1 MLPILGR
8 SPASRVAHAGTT
20 LDAQEL
26 LARAYRAARLL
37 PSGSRVAFDGGDAL
51 TRLTHFLGADLAGCA
66 TLLAEPT
73 WTEADRAAVLA
84 DARPDVVLNLDE
96 PPTADGSE
104 RTVHA
109 AYRDEQAV
117 HLTPEPSERTVHAA
131 YRGEQATR
139 STEPSER
146 TVHAANRDEQA
157 VHSTTEPSERT
168 VHAANRGERSVRRG
182 GSSPADGGELTHFY
196 LPTTSGSSGA
206 PKVLIRSRRSW
217 LRSFAALGLSLG
229 SSDRVLIPGPLSS
242 SLFLFGSL
250 HALREGA
257 DVELLDKWSAA
268 GAAVASRQATV
279 VHLVPAMLSALVST
293 LERDP
298 VLRSECG
305 LRVVVCGGARVDEA
319 LAERLAKVLPGC
331 ELVEYY
337 GSAEHSLIAVRR
349 GGSLRPVVDVDVR
362 DPVDGVGELWV
373 RSELVFDG
381 YLRDGAIVPATTEDG
396 WSTVGDR
403 AVRHADG
410 SLEVLGRLGSA
421 INTGARIVG
430 AEEVESVLRGAEG
443 VLDVLVC
450 ASPHPRFGELVTAVV
465 EIDQATPLSL
475 RELRARA
482 RNALGPAK
490 RPRRWLVVREL
501 PRTASGKPARALIA
515 ERLRTGTLDAEAL

>member
-26 LARAYRAARLL
+26 LARACRAARLL
-37 PSGSRVAFDGGDAL
+37 PHGSRVAFDGGDAL

-84 DARPDVVLNLDE
+84 DARPDLVLNLDE
-96 PPTADGSE
+96 PPTADESE

-109 AYRDEQAV
+109 TYRNERAV
-117 HLTPEPSERTVHAA
+117 HPT
-131 YRGEQATR
+131 YGGEQATR

-146 TVHAANRDEQA
+146 TVHATNRDEQG

-168 VHAANRGERSVRRG
+168 VHLANRNEQAVHRT
-182 GSSPADGGELTHFY
+182 GSTPADTERTHFY
-196 LPTTSGSSGA
+196 LPTTSGSSGS

-217 LRSFAALGLSLG
+217 LRSFAALGLPLS

-242 SLFLFGSL
+242 SLFLFGAL
-250 HALREGA
+250 HALHEGA

-268 GAAVASRQATV
+268 GAAAASRRATA

-298 VLRSECG
+298 VLRAECG
-305 LRVVVCGGARVDEA
+305 LRVVVCGGARVDDS
-319 LAERLAKVLPGC
+319 LAERLAKALPGC

-362 DPVDGVGELWV
+362 DLVGGVGELWV
-373 RSELVFDG
+373 RSDLVFDG

-450 ASPHPRFGELVTAVV
+450 ASPHPRLGELVTAVV
-465 EIDQATPLSL
+465 EIDPATPPSL

-490 RPRRWLVVREL
+490 RPRRWLAVREL

-515 ERLRTGTLDAEAL
+515 KRLRTGTLDAEAL

>member
-73 WTEADRAAVLA
+73 WTEADRATVLA
-84 DARPDVVLNLDE
+84 DARPDLVLNLDE
-96 PPTADGSE
+96 PPTADESE

-109 AYRDEQAV
+109 IYRD
-117 HLTPEPSERTVHAA
+117 
-131 YRGEQATR
+131 
-139 STEPSER
+139 
-146 TVHAANRDEQA
+146 
-157 VHSTTEPSERT
+157 
-168 VHAANRGERSVRRG
+168 ERSVRRG
-182 GSSPADGGELTHFY
+182 GSTPADGGELTHFY

-217 LRSFAALGLSLG
+217 LRSFAALGLPLG

-242 SLFLFGSL
+242 SLFLFGAL

-268 GAAVASRQATV
+268 GAAAASRQATV
-279 VHLVPAMLSALVST
+279 VHLVPAMLSTLVST

-298 VLRSECG
+298 VLRAECG

-430 AEEVESVLRGAEG
+430 AEEVESALRGAEG

-465 EIDQATPLSL
+465 EIDQATPPSL

-482 RNALGPAK
+482 RNALGPAE
-490 RPRRWLVVREL
+490 RPRRWLAVREL

>member
-26 LARAYRAARLL
+26 LARACRAARLL
-37 PSGSRVAFDGGDAL
+37 PHGSRVAFDGGDAL

-73 WTEADRAAVLA
+73 WTDADRAAVLA
-84 DARPDVVLNLDE
+84 DARPDLVLNLDE
-96 PPTADGSE
+96 PPTADESE
-104 RTVHA
+104 RS
-109 AYRDEQAV
+109 V
-117 HLTPEPSERTVHAA
+117 HLACRCEPAPSQRTA
-131 YRGEQATR
+131 
-139 STEPSER
+139 
-146 TVHAANRDEQA
+146 HAANRDEQA
-157 VHSTTEPSERT
+157 AHPTPSQRTNRDERP
-168 VHAANRGERSVRRG
+168 VRHTAP
-182 GSSPADGGELTHFY
+182 SPTDDTELTHFY
-196 LPTTSGSSGA
+196 LPTTSGSSGP

-217 LRSFAALGLSLG
+217 LRSFAALGLPLS

-242 SLFLFGSL
+242 SLFLFGAL
-250 HALREGA
+250 HALHEGA

-268 GAAVASRQATV
+268 GAAGASRRSTA
-279 VHLVPAMLSALVST
+279 VHLVPAMLSTLVST

-298 VLRSECG
+298 VLRAECG
-305 LRVVVCGGARVDEA
+305 WRVVVCGGARVDDS

-373 RSELVFDG
+373 RSDLVFDG

-465 EIDQATPLSL
+465 EIDPATPPSL

-490 RPRRWLVVREL
+490 RPRRWLAVREL

>member
-51 TRLTHFLGADLAGCA
+51 TRLTHFLGADLACCA

-84 DARPDVVLNLDE
+84 DACPDVVLNLDE
-96 PPTADGSE
+96 PPTADKSE

-117 HLTPEPSERTVHAA
+117 HSTPEPSQQTAH
-131 YRGEQATR
+131 
-139 STEPSER
+139 P
-146 TVHAANRDEQA
+146 ANRDEQA
-157 VHSTTEPSERT
+157 VHSTPEPSQRT
-168 VHAANRGERSVRRG
+168 AHPAYRDERSVRRS
-182 GSSPADGGELTHFY
+182 GSTPTDGGELTHFY

-217 LRSFAALGLSLG
+217 LRSFAALGLPLG

-242 SLFLFGSL
+242 SLFLFGAL

-298 VLRSECG
+298 VLRAECG

-319 LAERLAKVLPGC
+319 LAERLAKALPGC

-465 EIDQATPLSL
+465 EIDQATPPSL

-490 RPRRWLVVREL
+490 RPRRWLAVREL